1 MIVRPVPAYLSI
13 SWTMVIA
20 FVMSFL
26 FMLWERSAGQRTMQT
41 GFTVQPRLL
50 RATFPVA
57 PRPTQALAPA
67 AAAAAGGGAARESAG
82 GAPLLIVVRNRRRLD
97 EVEATAQNTSDRA
110 LSVTL
115 VLEDGEGGIVSR
127 ARLELQ
133 PGEARRIGANDGID
147 LPRGGKIRVTASGY
161 VDRVVDIP
169 L

>member
-1 MIVRPVPAYLSI
+1 MIVRPAHASLSI
-13 SWTMVIA
+13 AWTMVIA

-26 FMLWERSAGQRTMQT
+26 FMLWERSASQRTVQT
-41 GFTVQPRLL
+41 GFTEQPRLFG
-50 RATFPVA
+50 ATFPVA

-67 AAAAAGGGAARESAG
+67 TRAGSGAAAESAG

-147 LPRGGKIRVTASGY
+147 LPRGGKIRVTTPGY